1 LRTLRFDVAAPSVFP
16 YGRSVGVIRS
26 FSGVATPEIRKYA
39 FAPAVAAGIKGAL
52 TSRAAAM
59 GAGALAGSKATKPLF
74 MREGAEEAGDSAF
87 ERLKEANQKRQ
98 EQEMMEQ
105 QEQEQ
110 MSQRSRSATNPAS
123 TNTTQFS

>member
-1 LRTLRFDVAAPSVFP
+1 MRTSRFDVAAPSVSP

-39 FAPAVAAGIKGAL
+39 FAPAVAAGVKAL
-52 TSRAAAM
+52 TGRAAAM
-59 GAGALAGSKATKPLF
+59 GAGALVGSKATKPLF

-98 EQEMMEQ
+98 EMEMMEQ

>member
-1 LRTLRFDVAAPSVFP
+1 LRTSRFDVAAPSVSP

-39 FAPAVAAGIKGAL
+39 FAPAVAAGVKAL
-52 TSRAAAM
+52 TGRAAAM

-98 EQEMMEQ
+98 EMEQ
-105 QEQEQ
+105 RSAADKQG
-110 MSQRSRSATNPAS
+110 MSDRSRSATNPAS

>member
-1 LRTLRFDVAAPSVFP
+1 MAAPSVSP
-16 YGRSVGVIRS
+16 YGRSIGVIRS

-98 EQEMMEQ
+98 EMEQ
-105 QEQEQ
+105 RSAAEKQG
-110 MSQRSRSATNPAS
+110 MSDRSRSATNPAS

>member
-1 LRTLRFDVAAPSVFP
+1 MAAPSVSP

-39 FAPAVAAGIKGAL
+39 FAPAVAAGARLL
-52 TSRAAAM
+52 TGRAAAT

-98 EQEMMEQ
+98 EMEMMEQ